1 MIHSDGMMVTFYA
14 PLLNF
19 VQSEL
24 KVSPAREIN
33 ITKLNYKN
41 LVWILA
47 ASTAD
52 QDDSAKAGD
61 ITWQPSQ
68 HIDYF
73 SLTREMHCGNTRG

>member
-41 LVWILA
+41 LV
-47 ASTAD
+47 
-52 QDDSAKAGD
+52 
-61 ITWQPSQ
+61 
-68 HIDYF
+68 
-73 SLTREMHCGNTRG
+73 